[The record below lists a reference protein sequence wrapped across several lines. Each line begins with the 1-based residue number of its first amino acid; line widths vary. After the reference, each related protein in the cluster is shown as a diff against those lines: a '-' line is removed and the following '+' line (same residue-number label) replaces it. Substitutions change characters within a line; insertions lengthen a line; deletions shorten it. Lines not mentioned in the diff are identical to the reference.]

1 MNENPIT
8 YFARTN
14 YRGGG
19 KVFGIK
25 RADRR
30 SHMYVIGKSG
40 TGKTTLLKTMIL
52 QDLQRGEGFALLDPH
67 GDLVE
72 EVVARV
78 PKERAG
84 EVVYLNAPDPNQ
96 LHRFNPLADV
106 PHLKHPLA
114 AAGLVEVFKKIWPDS
129 WGPRLEHLLRNVCF
143 ALLETPGATLADI
156 PRLLKDGDYR
166 RRVAEQVSNAQ
177 VRSFWLSEYEGYSPS
192 LRALV
197 IAPLQNK
204 VGAFLTDPILYR
216 ILSAPRSTFNL
227 RSLMDSGGVLLVN
240 LSKGRIG
247 EGPAALLGSLLVAS
261 LGLSA
266 LGRADVLEE
275 VRRDFFLYLD
285 EFHTFSTLSLASM
298 LAELRKYRLGLVL
311 GHQHLAQ
318 LTPRVQAAIL
328 GNVGTFVSF
337 RVGPLDAQL
346 LAREFAPEVGVHDL
360 TALPNYEVYLKLM
373 VDGVVSRGFS
383 AATIRS

>member
-52 QDLQRGEGFALLDPH
+52 QDLQREKIRLLDPH

-96 LHRFNPLADV
+96 LQPLQPARRCTA
-106 PHLKHPLA
+106 PQASSGCRRPGRGLQENL
-114 AAGLVEVFKKIWPDS
+114 AGLLGTAARASPAD
-129 WGPRLEHLLRNVCF
+129 VCF

-192 LRALV
+192 LRAL
-197 IAPLQNK
+197 
-204 VGAFLTDPILYR
+204 
-216 ILSAPRSTFNL
+216 SSL
-227 RSLMDSGGVLLVN
+227 R
-240 LSKGRIG
+240 
-247 EGPAALLGSLLVAS
+247 
-261 LGLSA
+261 
-266 LGRADVLEE
+266 
-275 VRRDFFLYLD
+275 
-285 EFHTFSTLSLASM
+285 
-298 LAELRKYRLGLVL
+298 
-311 GHQHLAQ
+311 
-318 LTPRVQAAIL
+318 
-328 GNVGTFVSF
+328 F
-337 RVGPLDAQL
+337 RT
-346 LAREFAPEVGVHDL
+346 R
-360 TALPNYEVYLKLM
+360 
-373 VDGVVSRGFS
+373 
-383 AATIRS
+383 